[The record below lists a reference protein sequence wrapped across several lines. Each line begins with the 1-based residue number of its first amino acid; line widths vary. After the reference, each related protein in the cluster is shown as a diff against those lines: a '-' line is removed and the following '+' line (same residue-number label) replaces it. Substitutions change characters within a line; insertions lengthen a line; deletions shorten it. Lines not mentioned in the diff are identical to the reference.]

1 MKITNKELIQSYII
15 TAARYD
21 FNVHEK
27 RIIYR
32 LVEMCQCQL
41 EGKELTKDY
50 KLDKT
55 LFGDYIVTLP
65 VSSFLAGEADE
76 NYTRVKTALRG
87 LRNKVIEYEDEKI
100 WKPIGIIEKP
110 VLEKR
115 GMVTFE
121 LQPEIFE
128 AILNF
133 SKGFRRIELKT
144 AMEFET
150 VYAMRFYELLSG
162 KIDPITYSINNLK
175 IMFQLEGKYK
185 ETKDFIRRVVDP
197 AQKELKEKAPFSF
210 TYKPE
215 CVGKKVVALTFF
227 PYKIAQNTDTDIEK
241 KQLQKQVS
249 LRWDIDKM
257 VLDYLRQNYFFDD
270 DEIRNN
276 LETFKA
282 ACKKLDI
289 MDFLS
294 KKRRAAS
301 TKKSPK
307 GWLIN
312 AIKKEIENKANGKE
326 K

>member
-21 FNVHEK
+21 FNVYEK

-65 VSSFLAGEADE
+65 ISSFLAGEADE

-115 GMVTFE
+115 GIVTFE

-185 ETKDFIRRVVDP
+185 LTTDFIRRVIDP
-197 AQKELKEKAPFSF
+197 AQKEMKEKAPFSF
-210 TYKPE
+210 TYKHE
-215 CVGKKVVALTFF
+215 YVGKKVVALTFF
-227 PYKIAQNTDTDIEK
+227 PYQIAENVDNTLEVKT
-241 KQLQKQVS
+241 LQKQTS
-249 LRWDIDKM
+249 IAWDLDKM
-257 VLDYLRQNYFFDD
+257 VIDYLKQNYFFDT
-270 DEIRNN
+270 DEIKHNRD
-276 LETFKA
+276 LFVEASKT
-282 ACKKLDI
+282 LDI
-289 MDFLS
+289 MNIMAN
-294 KKRRAAS
+294 KRRYCS
-301 TKKSPK
+301 TRKNPK
-307 GWLIN
+307 GTLIT
-312 AIKKEIENKANGKE
+312 ILKKELKE
-326 K
+326 KDNN